1 MTNPTRTDAGQ
12 TPAGQANAGSNGSP
26 APGQRARVPVRPVG
40 KTANGAVRVR
50 VRGQDLSLEELTALV
65 NSNQRRRLLARRR
78 QRSGTRNFA
87 EWVVIIVAAL
97 VVAVVIKSF
106 LFQAFFIPSESMEPT
121 LRPGDRVLVN
131 KVSYDMHSIH
141 RGDIVVFK
149 RPPNEAG
156 DPTIKDL
163 IKRVIGLPG
172 DTIEGGPDGRVY
184 INGKLLKESYLPA
197 NTVTQNLPRQVVPAG
212 TFFVMGDNRTNSKDS
227 RYIGVIPGRLIVGRA
242 FVRVW
247 PLSAFGFL

>member
-1 MTNPTRTDAGQ
+1 MTDTTSTDTVPETDARPPE
-12 TPAGQANAGSNGSP
+12 PALP
-26 APGQRARVPVRPVG
+26 VVRPVG
-40 KTANGAVRVR
+40 KSANGAVRVR

-65 NSNQRRRLLARRR
+65 NANQRKRLLARRR
-78 QRSGTRNFA
+78 QRSSARNFT
-87 EWVVIIVAAL
+87 EWVIIIGAAL

-106 LFQAFFIPSESMEPT
+106 LFQAFYIPSESMEPT

-131 KVSYDMHSIH
+131 KVSYDLHGIH

-163 IKRVIGLPG
+163 IKRVIGTPG
-172 DTIEGGPDGRVY
+172 DVIEAGPDGKVY
-184 INGKLLKESYLPA
+184 INGKMLKESYLPA
-197 NTVTQNLPRQVVPAG
+197 GTVTQNLPQQTIPPDEY
-212 TFFVMGDNRTNSKDS
+212 FVMGDNRTNSKDS
-227 RYIGVIPGRLIVGRA
+227 RYIGLIPGRLIVGRA
-242 FVRVW
+242 FIRVW